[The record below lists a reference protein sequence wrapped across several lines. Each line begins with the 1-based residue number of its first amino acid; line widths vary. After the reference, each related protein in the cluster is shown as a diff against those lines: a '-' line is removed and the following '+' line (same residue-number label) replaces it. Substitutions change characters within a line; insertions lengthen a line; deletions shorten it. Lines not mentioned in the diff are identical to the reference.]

1 MAYHIKL
8 LLSARAL
15 NQRGP
20 VVGDVEDCYDED
32 DEVDGTVKM
41 MKLMLKMSVRVLN
54 RKEHA
59 EVCC

>member
-20 VVGDVEDCYDED
+20 VVGDVEDYYDED
-32 DEVDGTVKM
+32 DEVDVEDECESVK
-41 MKLMLKMSVRVLN
+41 
-54 RKEHA
+54 
-59 EVCC
+59 